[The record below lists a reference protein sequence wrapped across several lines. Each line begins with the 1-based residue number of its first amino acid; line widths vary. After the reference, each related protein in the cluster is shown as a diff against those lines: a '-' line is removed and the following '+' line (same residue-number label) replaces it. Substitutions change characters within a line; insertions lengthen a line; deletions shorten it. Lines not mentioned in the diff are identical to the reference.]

1 MDPSVSYEQMIAYQA
16 GVEHSRSFEA
26 FKRSREEAMSHHL
39 DGASRRGARE
49 MSSCPPRTENISNR
63 I

>member
-1 MDPSVSYEQMIAYQA
+1 MSYEQMMAYQA

-49 MSSCPPRTENISNR
+49 KHVAASAGPGEDAVPSGAC
-63 I
+63 

>member
-1 MDPSVSYEQMIAYQA
+1 MDPSVSYEQMMAYQA

-39 DGASRRGARE
+39 DGASRCGARE